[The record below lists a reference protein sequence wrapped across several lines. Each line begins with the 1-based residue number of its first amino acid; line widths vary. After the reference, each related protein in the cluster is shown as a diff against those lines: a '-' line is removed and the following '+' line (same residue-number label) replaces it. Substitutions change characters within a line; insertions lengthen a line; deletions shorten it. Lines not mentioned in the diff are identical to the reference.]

1 MAVFLSKVMK
11 LFTQKGEHSC

>member
-11 LFTQKGEHSC
+11 LFTQKGEQSC